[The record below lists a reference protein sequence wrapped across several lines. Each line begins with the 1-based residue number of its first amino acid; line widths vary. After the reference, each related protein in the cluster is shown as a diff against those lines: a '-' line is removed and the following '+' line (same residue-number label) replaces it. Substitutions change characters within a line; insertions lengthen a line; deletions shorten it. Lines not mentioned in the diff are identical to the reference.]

1 MTERGGGRS
10 GGAGDKLERSSSGS
24 KCTTTAKSSWS
35 PQISL
40 KRLHKVFAFRSSSKQ
55 NCARLTHR
63 WTFSHLEKYM
73 LVPSSLSRTY
83 LLSDEWHD
91 EWHDYQ
97 HLAPNHSSGGNE
109 RTFQE
114 TLATPTTRQQPLSQP
129 TLRPQT
135 PVSTPAIEE
144 SLSNE
149 NFVATSQPFTPD
161 EEERRARFD
170 KQFGPIGSQT
180 HRYVSQHIGGELP
193 ELVVDEPAY
202 YYLLT
207 THISYLILIAFGR
220 VRDFFG
226 KRFRSNQ
233 YRHIKAADGYAALN
247 SDVDNFYFRR
257 LKMRMNDCFSRP
269 ITGVP
274 GRYITLMDR
283 ETRDQNKHFTFTGT
297 YTETLN
303 LSSYNY
309 LGFAQSEGPC
319 ADAVQECIEELG
331 TSSGSPRADSGTSD
345 LVEVE
350 RKLQSLLGSLMPW
363 SFRWASVRT
372 LPPFRR
378 S

>member
-1 MTERGGGRS
+1 MTERRGVRSAGASDKLGRS
-10 GGAGDKLERSSSGS
+10 SNF
-24 KCTTTAKSSWS
+24 SWS
-35 PQISL
+35 PRISL
-40 KRLHKVFAFRSSSKQ
+40 KRLRKVFAFGSSSKQ
-55 NCARLTHR
+55 NCARVTHG
-63 WTFSHLEKYM
+63 WAFSHLEKYM

-83 LLSDEWHD
+83 LLIDEWHD
-91 EWHDYQ
+91 EWHDYE
-97 HLAPNHSSGGNE
+97 HLTRKHSSGGNE

-114 TLATPTTRQQPLSQP
+114 TLATPTTRQQPPSQP
-129 TLRPQT
+129 TLTTQT
-135 PVSTPAIEE
+135 LVPTPAIEQR
-144 SLSNE
+144 LNNE
-149 NFVATSQPFTPD
+149 NLIAPSQPFPPA
-161 EEERRARFD
+161 EEKRRARLD

-247 SDVDNFYFRR
+247 SDFDNFYFRR
-257 LKMRMNDCFSRP
+257 LKMRMNDCFSRL

-283 ETRDQNKHFTFTGT
+283 ETSDQNKHFTFTGT

-303 LSSYNY
+303 LNSYNI
-309 LGFAQSEGPC
+309 L
-319 ADAVQECIEELG
+319 
-331 TSSGSPRADSGTSD
+331 D
-345 LVEVE
+345 LHNPKVLV
-350 RKLQSLLGSLMPW
+350 RVLCK
-363 SFRWASVRT
+363 SVLRN
-372 LPPFRR
+372 
-378 S
+378 